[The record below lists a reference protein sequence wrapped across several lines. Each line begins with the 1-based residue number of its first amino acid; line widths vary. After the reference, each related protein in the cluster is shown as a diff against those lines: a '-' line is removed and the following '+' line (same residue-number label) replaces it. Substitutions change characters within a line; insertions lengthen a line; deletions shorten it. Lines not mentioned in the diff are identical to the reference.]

1 MYNRNV
7 PAPGPHSRN
16 PIVIDDESEDDDMN
30 VDYSGRQTHP
40 PGIGLA
46 SSSPSPKARPDTS
59 TSSIE
64 EHKQLTPT
72 GYDPEMNRMRGLS
85 NYHTTIEQ
93 EKKVRSR
100 LREERHAALCVLMDR
115 ELLTVQAL
123 AAQETLPQA
132 RRRFLS
138 KLIAPED
145 PEVAASIRSDIFIVQ
160 NQSSPSPSSNSALVV
175 HRSVVDVHETD
186 DDGWRRPTDA
196 GGSASAFSSPASS
209 SKNKGRLSTPD
220 RARGKGK
227 AAAGS
232 GSGSGSAGRGQHLR
246 ERERRRRWSGAERED
261 EFGVSSS

>member
-40 PGIGLA
+40 PGIGL
-46 SSSPSPKARPDTS
+46 
-59 TSSIE
+59 
-64 EHKQLTPT
+64 
-72 GYDPEMNRMRGLS
+72 EMNRMRGLS